1 MRLSEYLFER
11 VREAGAKTIFGIPGD
26 FALPLFRTLDRLKIP
41 VVTFMH
47 EPALGYGAD
56 AYARLAGFSCAVVT
70 YGAGGLNMINP
81 VAQAYAEKSPLLVIS
96 GAPEILS
103 RKKNLLIHH
112 RVKTFESQKRIY
124 DEICCAS
131 VIIERVEDAAAE
143 IDYVINRILA
153 HKRPGYIEIPR
164 DLNDCEIYLPPGL
177 RTPLSFEDKLIRDD
191 SIRHTIE
198 ILAKRLNQAERP
210 LIYVGVEVKRLGMA
224 EPVANLI
231 AKLNIPFTTSME
243 GKAAVPETH
252 PNFVG
257 TYMGTVGPDTARM
270 AMQQSDLIL
279 NVGTM
284 MSDVNLGMFSGSVDP
299 EKMIHVT
306 AEGLSLDGRSFPNIT
321 LTTVLFELLAHT
333 ALKRREFPESLRWH
347 PGERE
352 CNGPITTDGIVALV
366 NTLVKRHPTCVILDV
381 GDILFAS
388 SGICSDFLLSPS
400 YYASMGFAVPA
411 AIAAT
416 IAVPTRKSLVLVGD
430 GAFLMTGLEIG
441 TAKRFKLSP
450 LIVVLNNG
458 GYGTMKAMDN
468 NRSFYNIPNCDFMV
482 LAQSLGVKSHR
493 TDSMN
498 ELRELLELGYVAD
511 EPILIEAI
519 LAEDSASLSL
529 KKMGEEVKK
538 LQHSN
543 DPNAVKSPAL

>member
-1 MRLSEYLFER
+1 MKLSEYLFER
-11 VREAGAKTIFGIPGD
+11 VREAGAETIFGIPGD
-26 FALPLFRTLDRLKIP
+26 FALPLFRTLDRLKTP

-47 EPALGYGAD
+47 EPALGYAAD
-56 AYARLAGFSCAVVT
+56 AYARLKGFAAAVVT
-70 YGAGGLNMINP
+70 YGAGGLNMINS
-81 VAQAYAEKSPLLVIS
+81 VAQAYAEKSPVLVIS

-131 VIIERVEDAAAE
+131 VIIERVEEAAAE
-143 IDYVINRILA
+143 IDYVINRILT

-164 DLNDCEIYLPPGL
+164 DLNDCEIYLPQGL
-177 RTPLSFEDKLIRDD
+177 RPRLSLESKLIQDN

-198 ILAKRLNQAERP
+198 ILAKRLNQAKRP

-224 EPVANLI
+224 ELVDNLI

-243 GKAAVPETH
+243 GKASVAETH

-257 TYMGTVGPDTARM
+257 TYMGVVGPDTARI

-279 NVGTM
+279 NIGTM
-284 MSDVNLGMFSGSVDP
+284 MSDVNLGLFSGGVDP

-306 AEGLSLDGRSFPNIT
+306 AEGLSLDGMSFPNIT
-321 LTTVLFELLAHT
+321 LTTTLFELLHHT
-333 ALKRREFPESLRWH
+333 ELKTREFPEHLRWR
-347 PGERE
+347 PQERE
-352 CNGPITTDGIVALV
+352 CSGPITTDGIVALV
-366 NTLVKRHPTCVILDV
+366 NTLVKQHPTCVILDV

-388 SGICSDFLLSPS
+388 SGICSDFLLAPS

-416 IAVPTRKSLVLVGD
+416 LAVPTRKSLVLVGD
-430 GAFLMTGLEIG
+430 GAFLMTGLELG
-441 TAKRFKLSP
+441 TAKRFHLSP

-458 GYGTMKAMDN
+458 GYGTMKAMDD
-468 NRSFYNIPNCDFMV
+468 NRSFYDVPTCDFV
-482 LAQSLGVKSHR
+482 ALAQSLGVKAHR
-493 TDSMN
+493 ANTMD
-498 ELRELLELGYVAD
+498 ELQDLLESGYAAD
-511 EPILIEAI
+511 EPVLIEAI
-519 LAEDSASLSL
+519 LAKDSASLSL
-529 KKMGEEVKK
+529 KKMGEGVKN
-538 LQHSN
+538 LQRLN
-543 DPNAVKSPAL
+543 DPNAIKSSSP